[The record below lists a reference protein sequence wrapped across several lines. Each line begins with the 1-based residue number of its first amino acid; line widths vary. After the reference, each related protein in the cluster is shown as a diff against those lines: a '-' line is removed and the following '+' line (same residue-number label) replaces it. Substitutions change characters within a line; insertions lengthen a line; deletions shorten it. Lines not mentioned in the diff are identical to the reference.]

1 MISNIYKV
9 FFLALLFS
17 AWKIFS
23 RRYLHPLSRY
33 PGPFLWS
40 VSRASY
46 ATAYAQ
52 GKLHKRIQ
60 CFHDQYGDVVRVAP
74 DELSYRTEEAWK
86 DIHGPLR
93 NFQKDMRFYHASK
106 SKAPSVAVAPDSIHG
121 RQKRAI
127 LRAFSVSA
135 LQSHERLLRSF
146 VDTLVRMLHPTDG
159 KKENVVDMTEWYN
172 NVIFDFMA
180 FELFGESLHCLEKGT
195 SHTWV
200 DMLYGSI
207 KGWAFLSQSKY
218 FPSLSWVIKAA
229 LLLFRRDLLQHR
241 STKFTSVASKVSA
254 ESVSESGDP
263 GFGTYMRAS
272 NDHKSTL
279 TKEEILSNSSFLMI
293 AGSETTA
300 TFLSGCTFF
309 ILKHPEVYKKLSC
322 QIRDRFSSPT
332 EMTFSSLADMSYLH
346 CVLQESLRMY
356 PPVPLG
362 MPRVVPNG
370 GAVVSGQ
377 FVPENTSV
385 AVASWATYQSSSNFK
400 DPQLFLPERWSDTDA
415 GGDDVKGAL
424 QAFSMGPRGCPGRSL
439 AFGEASLILARLI
452 WAFDLELSPQCSNW
466 ADQRA
471 YIIWDKG
478 PLLVKLTP
486 RS

>member
-60 CFHDQYGDVVRVAP
+60 CLHDQYGDVVRVAP

-93 NFQKDMRFYHASK
+93 NFPKDMRFYHASK

-135 LQSHERLLRSF
+135 LQSHERLLRPF

-159 KKENVVDMTEWYN
+159 KKENVVVMTEWYN
-172 NVIFDFMA
+172 YVIFDFMA

-229 LLLFRRDLLQHR
+229 LFLFRRDLLQHR

-263 GFGTYMRAS
+263 GFGTYMRA
-272 NDHKSTL
+272 
-279 TKEEILSNSSFLMI
+279 
-293 AGSETTA
+293 
-300 TFLSGCTFF
+300 
-309 ILKHPEVYKKLSC
+309 
-322 QIRDRFSSPT
+322 
-332 EMTFSSLADMSYLH
+332 ADMSYLH

-478 PLLVKLTP
+478 PLLVKLAP